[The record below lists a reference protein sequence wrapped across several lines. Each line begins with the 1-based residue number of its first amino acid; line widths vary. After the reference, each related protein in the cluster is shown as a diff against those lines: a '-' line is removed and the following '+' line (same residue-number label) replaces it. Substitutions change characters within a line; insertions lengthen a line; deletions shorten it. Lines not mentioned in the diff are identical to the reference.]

1 MTMTMSIRFNIVA
14 VSASLLI
21 SALATRVNAQERCTD
36 ASALG
41 SYAFK
46 VDGTNVSVPLPGG
59 PGPFAAVGKNT
70 YDGKGQMKG
79 VIVVSSNGV
88 IIPAT
93 YTGTYHVNAD
103 CTGSKSFTLSIG
115 GAVGPT
121 IDLDFVLDDDLH
133 EIRMIISDPGFA
145 VSGSARKLFTDAGNK
160 GTEQE

>member
-1 MTMTMSIRFNIVA
+1 MTMTVSIRFKIVA

-21 SALATRVNAQERCTD
+21 SSLATGVSAEERCNN
-36 ASALG
+36 ASLLG

-70 YDGKGQMKG
+70 YDGKGNLKG
-79 VIVVSSNGV
+79 LIVVSSNGV

-103 CTGSKSFTLSIG
+103 CTGFKSATLD
-115 GAVGPT
+115 VGP
-121 IDLDFVLDDDLH
+121 
-133 EIRMIISDPGFA
+133 
-145 VSGSARKLFTDAGNK
+145 
-160 GTEQE
+160 